1 MPDVQ
6 YLGHSCFRLR
16 GREGVV
22 LTDPFDRSVG
32 FDLGR
37 PTAHIVTISHRHP
50 DHANV
55 TAVKPLREQLFVIDG
70 AGEYEVSGILITGVR
85 TYHDT
90 KKGAELGKNTV
101 YVIHMDDV
109 VFCHLGDLGHELTT
123 QQLDEIGNV
132 DVLFI
137 PVGGGETIGP
147 ATASSVISQIEPRV
161 VVPMH
166 YAPGQHGG
174 AAYTPSLL
182 QADLAPLEKFT
193 HELGLK
199 EIVAE
204 EKLSVTA
211 ASLPA
216 EGEETRVVVMR
227 RAQ

>member
-16 GREGVV
+16 GRDGIV

-32 FDLGR
+32 LDIGR
-37 PTAHIVTISHRHP
+37 PTAHIVTVSHKHP

-55 TAVKPLREQLFVIDG
+55 AAVKPMREQLFTVEGPGD
-70 AGEYEVSGILITGVR
+70 YEVGGIMINGVR
-85 TYHDT
+85 TYHDS

-109 VFCHLGDLGHELTT
+109 AFCHLGDLGHELTT

-137 PVGGGETIGP
+137 PVGGGETISP
-147 ATASSVISQIEPRV
+147 AMATSVISQIEPRI

-166 YAPGQHGG
+166 YAVPGQQ
-174 AAYTPSLL
+174 TFMT
-182 QADLAPLEKFT
+182 DLAPIEKFT
-193 HELGLK
+193 HELGIK
-199 EIVAE
+199 EVVAE
-204 EKLSVTA
+204 EKLTVNA
-211 ASLPA
+211 NSLPA

-227 RAQ
+227 RMQ

>member
-16 GREGVV
+16 GRDGIV

-32 FDLGR
+32 LEIGR
-37 PTAHIVTISHRHP
+37 PTAHIVTISHKHP
-50 DHANV
+50 DHANIA
-55 TAVKPLREQLFVIDG
+55 AVKPMREQLFVIEG
-70 AGEYEVSGILITGVR
+70 PGEYEVGGIMIAGVR

-90 KKGAELGKNTV
+90 KKGAELGKNIV

-137 PVGGGETIGP
+137 PVGGGETISP

-166 YAPGQHGG
+166 YAAPGPGG
-174 AAYTPSLL
+174 ATHASSL
-182 QADLAPLEKFT
+182 QDLAPLDKFT

-199 EIVAE
+199 DVVAE

-216 EGEETRVVVMR
+216 EGEETHVVVMM